1 MALRA
6 LQGPTGGGTPVG
18 GTGTTNTIPRWTGP
32 TTLGDSIIT
41 QTGTSRI
48 TVGSGS
54 YAGASLD
61 GVRLV
66 NGVNSYFAASDGTRT
81 VFMGADGNAVV
92 GTLTAHDLKIR
103 AGNAD
108 AMIVQQGTL
117 NVGIGTPAPVGRA
130 DVAGTSVNQLAWGLL
145 SVRSNDAQGADKGGS
160 IAFGGIYDAS
170 NTTHWAQ
177 ISGRKENGTS
187 GQYGGY
193 LAFATRTDGAGANT
207 ERARIDSSGNFI
219 LNSATTNAV
228 IQASG
233 TGQGLKLPATPGNA
247 DTQTLDCYQENYAS
261 NSWTPVIFGGTTA
274 GTATYSVQEGFYT
287 RWGNLIFCTATVVF
301 SGHTGTGNLS
311 LSGLPFAAKTAGSGT
326 YRSSIIIEE
335 GGGVK
340 AILRLQSGTTATTTG
355 VSIAASGNYVI
366 TFVYATN

>member
-1 MALRA
+1 MGAPQYEQA
-6 LQGPTGGGTPVG
+6 GADVSGS
-18 GTGTTNTIPRWTGP
+18 GTTNTIPRWTGP

-193 LAFATRTDGAGANT
+193 LAFATRTDGAGTNT
-207 ERARIDSSGNFI
+207 ERARIDSSGV
-219 LNSATTNAV
+219 LTT
-228 IQASG
+228 
-233 TGQGLKLPATPGNA
+233 TDL
-247 DTQTLDCYQENYAS
+247 
-261 NSWTPVIFGGTTA
+261 
-274 GTATYSVQEGFYT
+274 ATYS
-287 RWGNLIFCTATVVF
+287 L
-301 SGHTGTGNLS
+301 
-311 LSGLPFAAKTAGSGT
+311 
-326 YRSSIIIEE
+326 
-335 GGGVK
+335 
-340 AILRLQSGTTATTTG
+340 SGTTASVASGGTSAALFTPAASSEYIVYIQATSNTG
-355 VSIAASGNYVI
+355 VMAHAMVLQNGAASGALVSVVGSVLCTINNAAGALTI
-366 TFVYATN
+366 TNNSGSAETFRWRALKLRSLV